1 MAQNFSGSRKAKKGA
16 TNPVRYKMHVKKG
29 DTVQVISGRDKGK
42 VGEILRTLPKL
53 SKVVVKGVNVKT
65 KHVKPQQEGETGQI
79 VTFEA
84 PIHSSNIMLYSANQ
98 KVASRVCYTFTE
110 DGRKVRMLKKTGEI
124 ID

>member
-1 MAQNFSGSRKAKKGA
+1 MAKTTKA
-16 TNPVRYKMHVKKG
+16 PVRYKMHVKKG

-42 VGEILRTLPKL
+42 VGKISRIIPKT
-53 SKVVVKGVNVKT
+53 SQVVVEGVNVRT
-65 KHVKPQQEGETGQI
+65 KHVKPQQEGESGQI

-84 PIHSSNIMLYSANQ
+84 PVHSSNVMLYSD
-98 KVASRVCYTFTE
+98 KEKTASRVGYTFAE